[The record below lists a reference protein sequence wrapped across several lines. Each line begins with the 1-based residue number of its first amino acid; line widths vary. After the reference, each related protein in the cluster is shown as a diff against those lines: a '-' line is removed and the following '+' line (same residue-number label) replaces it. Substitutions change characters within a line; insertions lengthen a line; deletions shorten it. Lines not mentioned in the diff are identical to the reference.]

1 MLESVPKPPNPKF
14 MPGQKVW
21 YVMDFETI
29 VKADVDGVY
38 FRLYSCGFVS
48 EQYDIS
54 FADPDE
60 GFWRSAEFVLPEDL
74 CLTEHDAYLRQL
86 QKVMLQQTRYQ
97 QCLNDIDKKRTK
109 IMERIKAT
117 EETK

>member
-21 YVMDFETI
+21 YVFNSEDI
-29 VKADVDGVY
+29 VKATIDGVN
-38 FRLYSCGFVS
+38 FPLYSYGFAT
-48 EQYDIS
+48 EQYDVS
-54 FADPDE
+54 FEDPDE
-60 GFWRSAEFVLPEDL
+60 GFWRSQEYVLPEDL
-74 CLTEHDAYLRQL
+74 CLTEHEAYLRQL
-86 QKVMLQQTRYQ
+86 QQVMLQQTRYQ
-97 QCLNDIDKKRTK
+97 KCLSDIDKKRTK